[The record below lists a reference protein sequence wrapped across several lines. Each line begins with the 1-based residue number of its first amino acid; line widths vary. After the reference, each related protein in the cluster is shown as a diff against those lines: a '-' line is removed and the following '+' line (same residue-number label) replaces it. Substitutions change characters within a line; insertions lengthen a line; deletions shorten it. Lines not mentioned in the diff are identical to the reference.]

1 MRTTK
6 KLTAWICCLAMSL
19 SMTAC
24 SMPWQNEKE
33 NVEIEK
39 GTSEAEKANLSVGYI
54 DLKNGEKSADL
65 YSDTDEATVLAK
77 MFQGDPIT
85 VYSVDGEWAVVGYG
99 GTKGVVRLEN
109 ISFSEPSQET
119 SEESAE
125 ETNAA
130 AESKPQEN
138 SEESNNENITVNVMF
153 FVDDDGF
160 QVAKPL
166 SYHDY
171 VEEHDARNAW
181 CSAESVYIYSQ
192 PDTKSEKREANMLY
206 YGDELTVLGTI
217 DDWYYISTDSGNG
230 YDLHGYVAAKYIT
243 FGDSPAAPENA
254 NATHGCVSVNSA
266 NVRSTPNK
274 ETSDNILFS
283 LKKGDE
289 FEVLSYDGYWYKI
302 VYQGTTCYISHKMVE
317 VW

>member
-39 GTSEAEKANLSVGYI
+39 GASEVEKANLSVGYI

-171 VEEHDARNAW
+171 VEEQDAR
-181 CSAESVYIYSQ
+181 
-192 PDTKSEKREANMLY
+192 
-206 YGDELTVLGTI
+206 